1 MDNATSDPVT
11 MKVFQKGQVVIPVAL
26 RKKYGIEIGNHVEII
41 ETPEGILI
49 KAKPQKEGKKS
60 LTQKLYGIVADVA
73 TARPSLK
80 KDDITKATELGYIE
94 GWKE

>member
-1 MDNATSDPVT
+1 MDNASSDPVI

-49 KAKPQKEGKKS
+49 KAKPQREDKRS
-60 LTQKLYGIVADVA
+60 LTQKLYGIFSDVCSQ
-73 TARPSLK
+73 RPKLK
-80 KDDITKATELGYIE
+80 KNDITKATELGYLE
-94 GWKE
+94 GWNE